1 MVDDKYMLEYS
12 EKVISVSNFA
22 KEECLKI
29 FPKYEDKII
38 VTYQPVPIYE
48 EDKELAEDEV
58 VKKAVLN
65 KFKLISDNFL
75 FYVGMLEQR
84 KNIKNMIEAFLAIY
98 EKIKIPLVLAGGL
111 GYGREEFESYLKDES
126 LNNKIIYL
134 GYISNIEKLVL
145 LKNARAFIFPSFSEG
160 FGLPPLEAMMMGTPS
175 LVSNVSSLPEVC
187 AEAAFYI
194 NPYNIKELADG
205 LVEIT
210 SNESLRSKLKENFI
224 TQINKFSF
232 ENFKN
237 KIESIL

>member
-1 MVDDKYMLEYS
+1 
-12 EKVISVSNFA
+12 
-22 KEECLKI
+22 
-29 FPKYEDKII
+29 
-38 VTYQPVPIYE
+38 
-48 EDKELAEDEV
+48 
-58 VKKAVLN
+58 
-65 KFKLISDNFL
+65 
-75 FYVGMLEQR
+75 
-84 KNIKNMIEAFLAIY
+84 
-98 EKIKIPLVLAGGL
+98 
-111 GYGREEFESYLKDES
+111 
-126 LNNKIIYL
+126 
-134 GYISNIEKLVL
+134 
-145 LKNARAFIFPSFSEG
+145 
-160 FGLPPLEAMMMGTPS
+160 MMGTPS